1 MRAYAALVLLAL
13 CAAGVTAADEPVGFA
28 AGSTLAAKYN
38 CQACH
43 TTDTAKVGPS
53 YRDIAKRYGSEPNAV
68 AELGEHIVNGSSG
81 SGGPQPMPATP
92 VPDADLKVLVEW
104 ILSLGQA

>member
-1 MRAYAALVLLAL
+1 MRAHAALMVLGL
-13 CAAGVTAADEPVGFA
+13 CAAGVAAADEPIGFVQ
-28 AGSTLAAKYN
+28 GSILAAKYN

-43 TTDTAKVGPS
+43 TTETAKVGPS
-53 YRDIAKRYGSEPNAV
+53 YRDIAKRYGSEPNAI

-81 SGGPQPMPATP
+81 SWGPQPMPATA
-92 VPDADLKVLVEW
+92 VPDADLKALVQW